1 MESIKNGNLKNG
13 LEYVI
18 WENSSSAVVE
28 LRLYVKT
35 GSICEKYCY
44 GSGISHFLEH
54 VTAEGPTKKRTKKE
68 IDDEIEELG
77 NRFNAYT
84 TKDHTAYYITTISE
98 FYPRAL
104 ELLGKL
110 IFENKITRE
119 AYTRERGVI
128 TREIEKSLEE
138 PGRHLHRMTSE
149 NLYRVHPA
157 RYPVIGYRD
166 LFKKISFK
174 DLKKY
179 YQKNYVSNNA
189 LLVIG
194 GNIDKEKAA
203 EEIKTGYGGYK
214 SNYYSLPDLPREP
227 ELVGIR
233 KKTKIMDVEGHYL
246 NLSWLTIPLDHPHLY
261 ALDILSEV
269 LSSGRNSRLNR
280 IVKEEKELVNS
291 INSFSFTPNFGPGQF
306 TVNARIPEGNLKET
320 EPAVLE
326 IILDIQKNGI
336 TDKELKRAKKL
347 SVSENLFRK
356 TTVSNYTSRIGIDML
371 STGDPNFTDRYV
383 EKLSK
388 VTPVEVKKV
397 ANKYLDI
404 SKYARTFITGRPAEE
419 KVSSKEKSEEHKV
432 QKKVLDN
439 GITVVAKKIPGISV
453 INYALFLKGG
463 VTYDKI
469 YDTPGLFNFM
479 ASMLGRGTKKYS
491 RRELNEEFEKRGA
504 SFSASSG
511 NNSFYV
517 KASSLAEDYQ
527 KIIELIK
534 EILYNPSFDAEEIEK
549 QKKFTLNS
557 IRQFKNNWQ
566 KEAMLNYK
574 ENIFPA
580 STPYIYDKKGTT
592 ETVKNI
598 DREAIQKVHEDFTSP
613 QNLVIS
619 LAGDFNP
626 DKIIKKLES
635 EFSKV
640 KESKKE
646 LPDYDGEFLNLD
658 RPVKKQYKTA
668 KQMGVIFKGFPTVTV
683 FDTKTKPVLD
693 VIDTLISGK
702 NYPGGWLHDRLRGDE
717 LVYVTH
723 AYNQNYIKSG
733 SFTIFAATNPQ
744 KIKEALAVI
753 EGVID
758 DLKAAKY
765 TDEEIKRAKEQIITA
780 EKLNRQSPGSKAQN
794 YALNELL
801 GFGYDFD
808 EKYLQKIRKVSRED
822 IDSIVDKY
830 FNNPVTV
837 ITSPSGQ
844 D

>member
-1 MESIKNGNLKNG
+1 MKNITENIKTGNLKNG
-13 LEYVI
+13 MEYVI
-18 WENSSSAVVE
+18 WEDKTSDVVE
-28 LRLYVKT
+28 MRLYVKT
-35 GSICEKYCY
+35 GSIYEKNYY

-54 VTAEGPTKKRTKKE
+54 ITAEGPTGKSSKKE
-68 IDDEIEELG
+68 IDRKIEKFG

-84 TKDHTAYYITTISE
+84 TKDHTGYYITTISK
-98 FYPRAL
+98 FYPQAL
-104 ELLGKL
+104 GVLGELV
-110 IFENKITRE
+110 FENEITRE

-128 TREIEKSLEE
+128 TREIEKALEE
-138 PGRHLHRMTSE
+138 PAKSLYRLTSE
-149 NLYRVHPA
+149 NLYRIHPT
-157 RYPVIGYRD
+157 RYPVLGYTD
-166 LFKKISFK
+166 LFKRISFK
-174 DLKKY
+174 NLKDY
-179 YQKNYVSNNA
+179 YEKNYVPNNSV
-189 LLVIG
+189 LVIG
-194 GNIDKEKAA
+194 GNVDSEEVLSNIEEK
-203 EEIKTGYGGYK
+203 YGNYK
-214 SNYYSLPDLPREP
+214 RNFHSLPDLPREP
-227 ELVGIR
+227 DLAGIR
-233 KKTKIMDVEGHYL
+233 EKSKVMDIEGQYL
-246 NLSWLTIPLDHPHLY
+246 NLSWLTIPLDHSHLY
-261 ALDILSEV
+261 ALDILSEI
-269 LSSGRNSRLNR
+269 LSSGKNARLNR

-291 INSFSFTPNFGPGQF
+291 IDSYSYTPSFGKGQF
-306 TVNARIPEGNLKET
+306 TVKAKLTGEKRKKVEQAI
-320 EPAVLE
+320 LE

-356 TTVSNYTSRIGIDML
+356 TTVSNYTSRIGIDAL

-383 EKLSK
+383 EKLRK
-388 VTPVEVKKV
+388 VTPEKVKEA

-404 SKYARTFITGRPAEE
+404 SKYTRTFITGRPAEE
-419 KVSSKEKSEEHKV
+419 KSSAEEKTKEYEV

-439 GITVVAKKIPGISV
+439 GVTVVAKKIPGISV
-453 INYALFLKGG
+453 INYSLFLKGG
-463 VTYDKI
+463 LTYDKI
-469 YDTPGLFNFM
+469 YDTPGLFNFT
-479 ASMLGRGTKKYS
+479 ASMLGRGTKKYN

-504 SFSASSG
+504 SFSTSSG

-517 KASSLAEDYQ
+517 KASSLAEDYE
-527 KIIELIK
+527 KIIELLK
-534 EILYNPSFDAEEIEK
+534 EILYNPSFDTEEIEK

-566 KEAMLNYK
+566 KEAMLNFK
-574 ENIFPA
+574 KNIFP
-580 STPYIYDKKGTT
+580 SSMPYIYDKMGTT
-592 ETVKNI
+592 ESVKNI
-598 DREAIQKVHEDFTSP
+598 DRKAIQKVHEDFTGP

-626 DKIIKKLES
+626 DEIIKKVES

-640 KESKKE
+640 KESEKE

-683 FDTKTKPVLD
+683 FDTKVKPVLD

-702 NYPGGWLHDRLRGDE
+702 NYPGGWLHERLRGDE

-780 EKLNRQSPGSKAQN
+780 E
-794 YALNELL
+794 
-801 GFGYDFD
+801 
-808 EKYLQKIRKVSRED
+808 
-822 IDSIVDKY
+822 
-830 FNNPVTV
+830 
-837 ITSPSGQ
+837 
-844 D
+844 